1 MVLKLK
7 GQSTEV
13 LKVKSKLTVICDD
26 KGVSL
31 EGTGSA
37 NDIMNIIDVC
47 LDSLAEQGIE
57 EIALLTIMKRRT
69 EKKEGKNN
77 G

>member
-1 MVLKLK
+1 ME
-7 GQSTEV
+7 TR
-13 LKVKSKLTVICDD
+13 LTVVCDGQ
-26 KGVSL
+26 GVKL

-47 LDSLAEQGIE
+47 LDSLNEQGIE
-57 EIALLTIMKRRT
+57 EVALLSIMKRRT